1 MNIHAPSRWRVPT
14 IGVCLLAAAA
24 CASVP
29 IEVLYGKTDC
39 YTFTGVGVS
48 VGKNTFS
55 ATGIRVKAET
65 PCPKIKK
72 VTVVIFDD
80 ANGNGVRD
88 PGETAYGQTSGQA
101 NPASTEVVTGNVSCG
116 KSTERELVL
125 EQRVPGPRPRC
136 AGQPDVGVRV
146 HDLIPSADEEKESFS

>member
-1 MNIHAPSRWRVPT
+1 MNIRARSRWRVST
-14 IGVCLLAAAA
+14 VGLCLFAVVA
-24 CASVP
+24 CSSVP

-48 VGKNTFS
+48 VGKSSFS
-55 ATGIRVKAET
+55 ASGIRVKAET

-80 ANGNGVRD
+80 TNGNGVRD

-101 NPASTEVVTGNVSCG
+101 DPASTEVVTGSVSCG
-116 KSTERELVL
+116 KNTT
-125 EQRVPGPRPRC
+125 
-136 AGQPDVGVRV
+136 AGGTTWQ
-146 HDLIPSADEEKESFS
+146 ADIENENGEHTTHGGTF